1 MPFTPNAMGGPSLE
15 SLLPVA
21 NPVTLQKL
29 VQALCQPVQS
39 ALDQSLNNTIERIEQ
54 LIESLDVAA
63 DQLRAA
69 EQALDLQIQGAESG
83 LRKLRQAP
91 NTEAGLLLGLWQ
103 SASGQAQG
111 SMTGR
116 DSAAELIQRIAQK
129 AQQARSPLQSLQ
141 SDLRQFRHI
150 AGASRKLAR
159 ERASGSQASNSAMQA
174 VGQQMVK
181 LRTRALL
188 DQAQARG
195 WMKPVA
201 EGSAL
206 ERAIIQA
213 VLQRLR

>member
-1 MPFTPNAMGGPSLE
+1 MLGLE

-29 VQALCQPVQS
+29 IQALCQPVQG
-39 ALDQSLNNTIERIEQ
+39 ALDQSLQNTIERLEQ
-54 LIESLDVAA
+54 LLDEVDTVA
-63 DQLRAA
+63 DQLRVA
-69 EQALDLQIQGAESG
+69 EQALDAQIQGAASG
-83 LRKLRQAP
+83 LKRLRSAP

-103 SASGQAQG
+103 SASGQPQG
-111 SMTGR
+111 SLTGH
-116 DSAAELIQRIAQK
+116 DGTADLIQRISQK
-129 AQQARSPLQSLQ
+129 AQQAKGPLQSLQ

-159 ERASGSQASNSAMQA
+159 ERASGSQASASAMKA
-174 VGQQMVK
+174 VSQQMIR

-195 WMKPVA
+195 WMKTVP

-206 ERAIIQA
+206 ERAIMQA
-213 VLQRLR
+213 VLQRLA

>member
-1 MPFTPNAMGGPSLE
+1 MVSLE

-29 VQALCQPVQS
+29 IQALCQPVHS
-39 ALDQSLNNTIERIEQ
+39 ALDQSLQNTIERLEQ
-54 LIESLDVAA
+54 LLDEVDAAA
-63 DQLRAA
+63 DRLRAA
-69 EQALDLQIQGAESG
+69 EQALDDQIQGAESG
-83 LRKLRQAP
+83 LKRLRGAN

-111 SMTGR
+111 SLTGR
-116 DSAAELIQRIAQK
+116 DSAADLMQRISQR
-129 AQQARSPLQSLQ
+129 AQQAKTPLQALQ

-159 ERASGSQASNSAMQA
+159 ERASGSQASASAMKA
-174 VGQQMVK
+174 VSQQMIR

-195 WMKPVA
+195 WMKTVP

-206 ERAIIQA
+206 ERAIMQA
-213 VLQRLR
+213 VLQRLA

>member
-1 MPFTPNAMGGPSLE
+1 MLGLE

-29 VQALCQPVQS
+29 IEALCQPVHR
-39 ALDQSLNNTIERIEQ
+39 ALGQSLQNTIERLEQ
-54 LIESLDVAA
+54 LLDEVDTVA

-69 EQALDLQIQGAESG
+69 EQALDAQIQGAASG
-83 LRKLRQAP
+83 LKRLRSAP

-103 SASGQAQG
+103 SASGQPQG
-111 SMTGR
+111 SLTGH
-116 DSAAELIQRIAQK
+116 DGTADLIQRISQK
-129 AQQARSPLQSLQ
+129 AQQAKGPLQSLQ

-159 ERASGSQASNSAMQA
+159 ERASGSQASATAMKA
-174 VGQQMVK
+174 VSQQMIR

-195 WMKPVA
+195 WMKTVP

-206 ERAIIQA
+206 ERAIMQA
-213 VLQRLR
+213 VLQRLA

>member
-1 MPFTPNAMGGPSLE
+1 MVSLE

-29 VQALCQPVQS
+29 IQALCQPVQS
-39 ALDQSLNNTIERIEQ
+39 ALDQSLSNTIERLEQ
-54 LIESLDVAA
+54 LLEEVDAAA
-63 DQLRAA
+63 DKLRAA
-69 EQALDLQIQGAESG
+69 EQALDTQIQGAELG
-83 LRKLRQAP
+83 LKTLRDAP

-116 DSAAELIQRIAQK
+116 DSASELIQRIAQQAQK
-129 AQQARSPLQSLQ
+129 AKAPLQALQ

-159 ERASGSQASNSAMQA
+159 ERASGSQASASAMKA
-174 VGQQMVK
+174 VSQQMIR

-195 WMKPVA
+195 WMKAVP

-206 ERAIIQA
+206 ERAIMHA
-213 VLQRLR
+213 VLQRLTQAG